1 MMRSLEDVMAGL
13 PPKRRA
19 RVEAKAKRLIRA
31 ETLRQLRAAARK
43 TQQEVASATGIAQH
57 NVSRL
62 ERRGDMLLS
71 TLQTYV
77 DGLGGRLRLVAEF
90 PSIDPVELDFSG
102 RPVSVKSRQK
112 RRRAASVKTTAS

>member
-1 MMRSLEDVMAGL
+1 MRTLEDVIASL
-13 PPKRRA
+13 PPKDRA
-19 RVEAKAKRLIRA
+19 LVEAKAKRLIRA

-43 TQQEVASATGIAQH
+43 TQQEVAAATGIAQH

-71 TLQTYV
+71 TLQSYV

-102 RPVSVKSRQK
+102 QPVSAKSRQK
-112 RRRAASVKTTAS
+112 KRRSTRAKTTAT

>member
-1 MMRSLEDVMAGL
+1 MRSLEDVMASL
-13 PPKRRA
+13 PAKRCE

-43 TQQEVASATGIAQH
+43 TQQDVAAATGIAQH

-62 ERRGDMLLS
+62 ERRRDMLLS

-90 PSIDPVELDFSG
+90 PSMDPVELDFSG
-102 RPVSVKSRQK
+102 RPVPDKSRL
-112 RRRAASVKTTAS
+112 RAH

>member
-1 MMRSLEDVMAGL
+1 MRTLDDVIASLS
-13 PPKRRA
+13 PKDRA
-19 RVEAKAKRLIRA
+19 LVGAKAKRLIRA

-43 TQQEVASATGIAQH
+43 TQQEVAIATGIAQH

-62 ERRGDMLLS
+62 EQRGDMLLS
-71 TLQTYV
+71 TLQSYV
-77 DGLGGRLRLVAEF
+77 DGLGGRLRLIAEF

-112 RRRAASVKTTAS
+112 RSRSPRAKTTAT

>member
-1 MMRSLEDVMAGL
+1 MRTLEDVIASL
-13 PPKRRA
+13 PPKDRA
-19 RVEAKAKRLIRA
+19 LVEAKAKRLIRA

-43 TQQEVASATGIAQH
+43 TQQEVAAATGIAQH

-71 TLQTYV
+71 TLQSYV

-102 RPVSVKSRQK
+102 RPLPRKSRRK
-112 RRRAASVKTTAS
+112 KSRSPRAKTTAT